1 MILLCSTSLE
11 STLDMPVTL
20 PTEHRQRLPQVD
32 VWETV
37 RDLNKSWPGCE
48 TCSVEFLRSLREE
61 AVQRVGQFKHRFV
74 LGDAREVTTLQT
86 SLQSKSFCFFFP
98 SYEQRTAPRAAI
110 RCS

>member
-1 MILLCSTSLE
+1 
-11 STLDMPVTL
+11 MPVTL
-20 PTEHRQRLPQVD
+20 PTEDRQRLPQVD

-74 LGDAREVTTLQT
+74 LGDAREVTTFQT
-86 SLQSKSFCFFFP
+86 SLQSESFFPLFLFP
-98 SYEQRTAPRAAI
+98 SYEQRTAPRVAVFLAL
-110 RCS
+110 